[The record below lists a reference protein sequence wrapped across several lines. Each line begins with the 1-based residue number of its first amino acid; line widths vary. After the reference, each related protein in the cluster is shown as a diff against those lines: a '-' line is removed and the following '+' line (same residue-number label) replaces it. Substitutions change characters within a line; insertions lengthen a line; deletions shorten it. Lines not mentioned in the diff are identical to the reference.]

1 MTSPSSSYDVA
12 VVGGGV
18 IGLSVAW
25 RLGKGGLSVALI
37 DPDPGR
43 GVSSIAAG
51 MLGPTT
57 TRSPYAEKE
66 LQRFNATSA
75 AAYPA
80 FITELEK
87 SSGMRVGYECS
98 GAVLIAV
105 ETAMA
110 EKNSALSP
118 PVGVER
124 HSDGAGFVESVYK
137 YQSSLGL
144 PVEMMSGEQ
153 CRELEPCISPSTVK
167 AVLYEDEG
175 RVDSGQLCKAL
186 VQACNVEKV
195 DMLRQRVVHLVAD
208 GRGIRGVYLDNGV
221 QLNAGTTVLAAGA
234 WSHLLKGLPAGIVQP
249 IRPLKGQV
257 IRVRA
262 RMDAIQRIPT
272 RTVRAYVD
280 GRHVYVVPQ
289 PGGQAVI
296 GATLEDQGYDTS
308 VTVEAV
314 QRLLYD
320 ASLAVP
326 SIEDAEIVALNAG
339 LRPAAADNVPMIGP
353 SLLEGLFLATGHG
366 RNGVLL
372 APATAEVVHDFLVRG
387 VVAESVTAFF
397 PQRFTLRHGRTS

>member
-137 YQSSLGL
+137 YQSGYRARIRNHGHS
-144 PVEMMSGEQ
+144 
-153 CRELEPCISPSTVK
+153 CF
-167 AVLYEDEG
+167 
-175 RVDSGQLCKAL
+175 LC
-186 VQACNVEKV
+186 E
-195 DMLRQRVVHLVAD
+195 
-208 GRGIRGVYLDNGV
+208 I
-221 QLNAGTTVLAAGA
+221 
-234 WSHLLKGLPAGIVQP
+234 
-249 IRPLKGQV
+249 V
-257 IRVRA
+257 IRS
-262 RMDAIQRIPT
+262 QFHTTYEP
-272 RTVRAYVD
+272 
-280 GRHVYVVPQ
+280 
-289 PGGQAVI
+289 
-296 GATLEDQGYDTS
+296 
-308 VTVEAV
+308 EA
-314 QRLLYD
+314 
-320 ASLAVP
+320 
-326 SIEDAEIVALNAG
+326 
-339 LRPAAADNVPMIGP
+339 
-353 SLLEGLFLATGHG
+353 
-366 RNGVLL
+366 
-372 APATAEVVHDFLVRG
+372 
-387 VVAESVTAFF
+387 
-397 PQRFTLRHGRTS
+397 